1 MPTEPENPRERPDDA
16 YTVDT
21 RRRRGRSSESPSGDP
36 TPRSTPPTAQRAGRG
51 APEPDFQDAYTVD
64 TRSRSANG
72 PSAGRQGLLKQPSR
86 QPAPSQRPH
95 PNDAETEAR
104 APKHRIRKGRLIALV
119 VGLVLLSWIVFLVWV
134 PFNAWNSVGRVDNIP
149 VGQRPA
155 DTTGHNY
162 LLVGS
167 DSREGLTAEQKKA
180 LTTGSAE
187 GKRTDT
193 IMLVHVSE
201 SGGKPVMVS
210 IPRDSYVPIPGHRSN
225 KINAAYSFG
234 GPKLLTET
242 VENVTGI
249 HLDGYVEIGLGG
261 FASVV
266 DSVGGVNLC
275 VPRHMVDKK
284 AGIDLQKGCQT
295 LDGPNALGYVRSRY
309 EDPLGDIGR
318 AARQRQF
325 LGALMKQAATPST
338 VLLPWR
344 YKSFADAAAG
354 GLTVGTE
361 TGLMD
366 AVRVLQAMR
375 SVSNDQGLSLSV
387 PTSDLAYRT
396 SNGLAVK
403 WDTERAK
410 ALFTAIKNDEPL
422 DTAPAGTIVKEVGNS

>member
-1 MPTEPENPRERPDDA
+1 M
-16 YTVDT
+16 
-21 RRRRGRSSESPSGDP
+21 
-36 TPRSTPPTAQRAGRG
+36 
-51 APEPDFQDAYTVD
+51 
-64 TRSRSANG
+64 
-72 PSAGRQGLLKQPSR
+72 
-86 QPAPSQRPH
+86 
-95 PNDAETEAR
+95 
-104 APKHRIRKGRLIALV
+104 
-119 VGLVLLSWIVFLVWV
+119 LVLVGWVAFLVWV
-134 PFNAWNSVGRVDNIP
+134 PISAWSSVARVDNIP
-149 VGQRPA
+149 TGERPS
-155 DTTGHNY
+155 DTAGYNY

-167 DSREGLTAEQKKA
+167 DSRDGLTKAQKKKLA
-180 LTTGSAE
+180 TGSVE

-210 IPRDSYVPIPGHRSN
+210 LPRDSYVPIPGHKPN
-225 KINAAYSFG
+225 KINAAYAFG
-234 GPKLLTET
+234 GARLLTAT

-249 HLDGYVEIGLGG
+249 HVDGYVEIGLGG

-266 DSVGGVNLC
+266 DSVGGVRLC
-275 VPRHMVDKK
+275 VPRDMKDKK
-284 AGIDLQKGCQT
+284 AGINLKKGCQT
-295 LDGPNALGYVRSRY
+295 LGGPDALGYVRSRY

-354 GLTVGTE
+354 GLTVGSE
-361 TGLMD
+361 TSLRD

-387 PTSDLAYRT
+387 PTADLSYPTA
-396 SNGLAVK
+396 NGLAVK

-410 ALFTAIKNDEPL
+410 ALFTALKNDDPL
-422 DTAPAGTIVKEVGNS
+422 DTAPAGTTVNEVGNS